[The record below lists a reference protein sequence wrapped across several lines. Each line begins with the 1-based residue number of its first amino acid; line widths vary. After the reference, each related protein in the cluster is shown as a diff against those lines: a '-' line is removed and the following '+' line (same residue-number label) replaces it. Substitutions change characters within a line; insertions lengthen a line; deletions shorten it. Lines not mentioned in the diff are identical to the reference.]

1 MNPIDTSVF
10 VSKFVEEARDR
21 LKALG
26 AALLQLEETPGSAD
40 AIAHA
45 LRESHSIKGSALMLG
60 FTDISEISHKLEDLF
75 VAAKTNASLLDG
87 DAFDI
92 IFTAI
97 DQVSMRI
104 EQLAR
109 GNTTAIEVG
118 DICAQLASVLQ
129 AGSDPGRRKVNNGG
143 PVPGTGPV
151 ASAPKS
157 PELRQ
162 SLRVPIEKLDRLA
175 HLAPEMVVQSLKAF
189 ERHTELR
196 RLERML
202 NHLRD
207 RVREARLT
215 PDTGAADRIAQF
227 AEHADAL
234 DAVTRRMRDFLVSF
248 SDDRVRLNL
257 ITEELR
263 QNVIELTMLPVASVF
278 DAFPRAVRD
287 LARTFS
293 KEIELT
299 VRGRETEVDKRII
312 DHIAEPLTHLIRNA
326 VDHGIEAPDVRER
339 LGKPRQGQLILST
352 EQQGNR
358 ILITL
363 KDDGGGIDVEKLRTV
378 AIQRGVASASELER
392 WSPEKLLDLIFQPG
406 FSTRA
411 SATDVSGRG
420 VGMDVVKSVVERL
433 GGGVRIQSEND
444 KGTTVTLNLP
454 LSLALLRVV
463 LLEAG
468 EELFALPTAAVR
480 RILQVGSAD
489 IGQLPQGPVADVD
502 GESIPLTALSAMLQ
516 VPDSSTA
523 ARQTVIV
530 AEGSEGRFGILV
542 EAVHEEQELVFKE
555 LRGPLRNQKTFT
567 GAALLG
573 NGDIVPILDVNAL
586 FDLASRPPSADAAP
600 ALPRRTPARVCRVLV
615 VDDSLVAGE
624 LQKNILLA
632 AGYESEIASDGVEAL
647 ECLQRKEFDLV
658 VADVD
663 MPRMTGFE
671 LTEQIRADE
680 QFRDIPVII
689 VTSRDTLDDRRRG
702 FEVGADA
709 YVLKREFDQSQ
720 LLDTV
725 RRLIGRGVDEPR
737 AARGGGAPQA
747 SGEERAADPR
757 PLIRTRERRGA
768 VGPRKRAGRSGA
780 ADPRPLI
787 RTRERRGAVGPR
799 KRAGRSGAADPRPLI
814 RTRERRGAVGPR
826 KRAGRSGAR
835 GPRD

>member
-1 MNPIDTSVF
+1 MKPIDTSVF
-10 VSKFVEEARDR
+10 IGKFVEEARDR

-26 AALLQLEETPGSAD
+26 AALLRLEETPGNAD
-40 AIAHA
+40 AIAEA
-45 LRESHSIKGSALMLG
+45 LREAHSIKGSALMLG
-60 FTDISEISHKLEDLF
+60 FTDISQVSHNIEELF
-75 VAAKTNASLLDG
+75 VAAKTHPSLLDG
-87 DAFDI
+87 DTFDV
-92 IFTAI
+92 IFSSV
-97 DQVSMRI
+97 DQIASRV
-104 EQLAR
+104 EGLAR
-109 GNTTAIEVG
+109 GELDPIEVSDTCKKLTALLDVG
-118 DICAQLASVLQ
+118 SDPRTGATNTSNDGLTLESTSDPRTVR
-129 AGSDPGRRKVNNGG
+129 GSDPGTRK
-143 PVPGTGPV
+143 T
-151 ASAPKS
+151 

-162 SLRVPIEKLDRLA
+162 SLRVPVEKLDRLA

-196 RLERML
+196 RLERVL
-202 NHLRD
+202 SRLRD

-215 PDTGAADRIAQF
+215 PDTSELDRGVQLT
-227 AEHADAL
+227 EYADAL
-234 DAVTRRMRDFLVSF
+234 DSITRRMREFLVNF

-263 QNVIELTMLPVASVF
+263 QNVIELTMLPLASVF

-299 VRGRETEVDKRII
+299 IRGRETELDKKII
-312 DHIAEPLTHLIRNA
+312 EQIAEPLIHLIRNA
-326 VDHGIEAPDVRER
+326 VDHGIEAPGDR
-339 LGKPRQGQLILST
+339 LRIGKPAAGNLILSA

-363 KDDGGGIDVEKLRTV
+363 KDDGCGIDLEMLRAV
-378 AIQRGVASASELER
+378 AIQRRVAPANEIDR
-392 WSPEKLLDLIFQPG
+392 WSSEQLLDVIFQPG
-406 FSTRA
+406 FSTRS

-433 GGGVRIQSEND
+433 GGAVRVQSELD
-444 KGTTVTLNLP
+444 KGTIITLNLP

-480 RILQVGSAD
+480 RILQVGAAD
-489 IGQLPQGPVADVD
+489 IGHLQQGPVAKVD
-502 GESIPLTALSAMLQ
+502 GENVPLTPLSSMLQ
-516 VPDSSTA
+516 VPASPPA

-530 AEGSEGRFGILV
+530 AEGSDGRFGILV

-586 FDLASRPPSADAAP
+586 FEMASRVPSTGTP
-600 ALPRRTPARVCRVLV
+600 SVTSRRVPSRVSRVLV

-647 ECLQRKEFDLV
+647 EWLHRKDWDLV

-671 LTEQIRADE
+671 LTERIRADE

-689 VTSRDTLDDRRRG
+689 VTSRDTVDDRRRG

-725 RRLIGRGVDEPR
+725 RRLIGR
-737 AARGGGAPQA
+737 AAKQD
-747 SGEERAADPR
+747 SH
-757 PLIRTRERRGA
+757 
-768 VGPRKRAGRSGA
+768 V
-780 ADPRPLI
+780 
-787 RTRERRGAVGPR
+787 
-799 KRAGRSGAADPRPLI
+799 
-814 RTRERRGAVGPR
+814 
-826 KRAGRSGAR
+826 
-835 GPRD
+835 

>member
-1 MNPIDTSVF
+1 M
-10 VSKFVEEARDR
+10 
-21 LKALG
+21 
-26 AALLQLEETPGSAD
+26 GSD
-40 AIAHA
+40 P
-45 LRESHSIKGSALMLG
+45 R
-60 FTDISEISHKLEDLF
+60 T
-75 VAAKTNASLLDG
+75 V
-87 DAFDI
+87 
-92 IFTAI
+92 
-97 DQVSMRI
+97 R
-104 EQLAR
+104 
-109 GNTTAIEVG
+109 
-118 DICAQLASVLQ
+118 
-129 AGSDPGRRKVNNGG
+129 GSDPGT
-143 PVPGTGPV
+143 GTGR
-151 ASAPKS
+151 PKA

-196 RLERML
+196 RLERILSQM
-202 NHLRD
+202 RD
-207 RVREARLT
+207 RAREARLA
-215 PDTGAADRIAQF
+215 PDTGDLDRGAQL

-234 DAVTRRMRDFLVSF
+234 DAVTRRLREFLVNF

-263 QNVIELTMLPVASVF
+263 QNVIELTMLPVATVL

-287 LARTFS
+287 LARTFG
-293 KEIELT
+293 KDIELEI
-299 VRGRETEVDKRII
+299 RGRETELDKKII
-312 DHIAEPLTHLIRNA
+312 EQIAEPLTHLIRNA
-326 VDHGIEAPDVRER
+326 VDHGIEAPEARER
-339 LGKPRQGQLILST
+339 LGKPQAGHLILST

-363 KDDGGGIDVEKLRTV
+363 KDDGCGIDLQMLRAV
-378 AIQRGVASASELER
+378 ATKRRLISATDIDR
-392 WSPEKLLDLIFQPG
+392 WSPEQLLDLIFQPG

-433 GGGVRIQSEND
+433 GGTVRVQSEVN
-444 KGTTVTLNLP
+444 KGTSITLNLP

-489 IGQLPQGPVADVD
+489 IGQLQQGPVADVE
-502 GESIPLTALSAMLQ
+502 GESIPLTPLSAMLN
-516 VPDSSTA
+516 VPASPSGT
-523 ARQTVIV
+523 RQTVIV
-530 AEGSEGRFGILV
+530 AEGSDGRFGILV

-573 NGDIVPILDVNAL
+573 NGDIVPILDANAL
-586 FDLASRPPSADAAP
+586 FDLASRSPSLSTAP
-600 ALPRRTPARVCRVLV
+600 AMQRRTAPRICRVLV

-647 ECLQRKEFDLV
+647 EFLHRKDWDLV

-671 LTEQIRADE
+671 LTERLRADE
-680 QFRDIPVII
+680 QLRNIPVII
-689 VTSRDTLDDRRRG
+689 VTSRDAIDDRRRG
-702 FEVGADA
+702 FEAGADA

-725 RRLIGRGVDEPR
+725 RRLIGRSTDRELR
-737 AARGGGAPQA
+737 D
-747 SGEERAADPR
+747 GESVR
-757 PLIRTRERRGA
+757 PKKNSH
-768 VGPRKRAGRSGA
+768 V
-780 ADPRPLI
+780 
-787 RTRERRGAVGPR
+787 
-799 KRAGRSGAADPRPLI
+799 
-814 RTRERRGAVGPR
+814 
-826 KRAGRSGAR
+826 
-835 GPRD
+835 

>member
-1 MNPIDTSVF
+1 MP
-10 VSKFVEEARDR
+10 SKA
-21 LKALG
+21 
-26 AALLQLEETPGSAD
+26 
-40 AIAHA
+40 
-45 LRESHSIKGSALMLG
+45 
-60 FTDISEISHKLEDLF
+60 
-75 VAAKTNASLLDG
+75 
-87 DAFDI
+87 
-92 IFTAI
+92 
-97 DQVSMRI
+97 
-104 EQLAR
+104 
-109 GNTTAIEVG
+109 
-118 DICAQLASVLQ
+118 
-129 AGSDPGRRKVNNGG
+129 
-143 PVPGTGPV
+143 
-151 ASAPKS
+151 

-202 NHLRD
+202 SHLRD

-215 PDTGAADRIAQF
+215 PDTADLDRGAQLADY
-227 AEHADAL
+227 ADAL
-234 DAVTRRMRDFLVSF
+234 DSVTRRMREFLVNF

-287 LARTFS
+287 LARTVG
-293 KEIELT
+293 KEIEIT
-299 VRGRETEVDKRII
+299 IRGRETELDKKII
-312 DHIAEPLTHLIRNA
+312 EQISEPLIHLMRNA
-326 VDHGIEAPDVRER
+326 VDHGIETPAHRKR
-339 LGKPRQGQLILST
+339 IGKPAAGHLILSA

-363 KDDGGGIDVEKLRTV
+363 KDDGCGIDLHMLRAV
-378 AIQRGVASASELER
+378 AIQRQVASASDIDR
-392 WSPEKLLDLIFQPG
+392 WSPEQLLDLIFQPG

-433 GGGVRIQSEND
+433 GGTVRVQSEID
-444 KGTTVTLNLP
+444 KGTSITLNMP

-463 LLEAG
+463 LVEAG
-468 EELFALPTAAVR
+468 EELFALPTAAIR
-480 RILQVGSAD
+480 RILQVEAGD
-489 IGQLPQGPVADVD
+489 IGQLQQGSVAEVD
-502 GESIPLTALSAMLQ
+502 GENIPLTPLSTMLH
-516 VPDSSTA
+516 VPASPPA
-523 ARQTVIV
+523 ARLTVIV
-530 AEGSEGRFGILV
+530 AEGSDGRFGILV

-586 FDLASRPPSADAAP
+586 FELASRGPSVAAAP
-600 ALPRRTPARVCRVLV
+600 MMPRRVAPRICRVLV

-647 ECLQRKEFDLV
+647 EYLHSKEWDLV

-663 MPRMTGFE
+663 MPRMSGFE
-671 LTEQIRADE
+671 LTERIRADE

-689 VTSRDTLDDRRRG
+689 VTSRDTVDDRRRG
-702 FEVGADA
+702 FEAGADA

-725 RRLIGRGVDEPR
+725 KRLIGRSTGQDIHV
-737 AARGGGAPQA
+737 
-747 SGEERAADPR
+747 
-757 PLIRTRERRGA
+757 
-768 VGPRKRAGRSGA
+768 
-780 ADPRPLI
+780 
-787 RTRERRGAVGPR
+787 
-799 KRAGRSGAADPRPLI
+799 
-814 RTRERRGAVGPR
+814 
-826 KRAGRSGAR
+826 
-835 GPRD
+835 

>member
-21 LKALG
+21 IKALG
-26 AALLQLEETPGSAD
+26 AALLQLEQKPGAAD

-60 FTDISEISHKLEDLF
+60 FTDISEISHQLEDLF

-87 DAFDI
+87 DAFDV
-92 IFTAI
+92 IFTAV
-97 DQVSMRI
+97 DRMSTRI

-118 DICAQLASVLQ
+118 DICAQLAAVLQ
-129 AGSDPGRRKVNNGG
+129 AAKGRGPIPPVVSEPRTVRGSDPGTGAQKV
-143 PVPGTGPV
+143 
-151 ASAPKS
+151 

-196 RLERML
+196 RLERTL
-202 NHLRD
+202 SHLRD

-215 PDTGAADRIAQF
+215 QETTPVDRVAQL

-234 DAVTRRMRDFLVSF
+234 DSITRRMREFLVSF

-287 LARTFS
+287 LARNFG

-299 VRGRETEVDKRII
+299 IRGRETELDKKII
-312 DHIAEPLTHLIRNA
+312 DQIAEPLTHLIRNA
-326 VDHGIEAPDVRER
+326 VDHGIEAPEIRER
-339 LGKPRQGQLILST
+339 IGKPVEGQLTLSS

-363 KDDGGGIDVEKLRTV
+363 KDDGGGIDVEKLRAV
-378 AIQRGVASASELER
+378 AIQRQIASATEINR
-392 WSPEKLLDLIFQPG
+392 WPPEQVLDLIFEPG

-433 GGGVRIQSEND
+433 GGTVRVQSEID
-444 KGTTVTLNLP
+444 KGTSITLNLP

-480 RILQVGSAD
+480 RILQVGTAD
-489 IGQLPQGPVADVD
+489 IGQLQQGPVADVD
-502 GESIPLTALSAMLQ
+502 GESIPLTPLSAMLH
-516 VPDSSTA
+516 VPESASA

-530 AEGSEGRFGILV
+530 AEAGEGRFGILV

-555 LRGPLRNQKTFT
+555 LRGPLRNQRTFT

-586 FDLASRPPSADAAP
+586 FDLASRAPSTGAAP
-600 ALPRRTPARVCRVLV
+600 AQPRRAAARVCRVLV

-647 ECLQRKEFDLV
+647 ECLHRKDWDLV

-671 LTEQIRADE
+671 LTERIRADE

-689 VTSRDTLDDRRRG
+689 VTSRDTVDDRRRG

-725 RRLIGRGVDEPR
+725 RRLIGRGIDQNPR
-737 AARGGGAPQA
+737 
-747 SGEERAADPR
+747 SVLGEGPPR
-757 PLIRTRERRGA
+757 PTKKDSH
-768 VGPRKRAGRSGA
+768 V
-780 ADPRPLI
+780 
-787 RTRERRGAVGPR
+787 
-799 KRAGRSGAADPRPLI
+799 
-814 RTRERRGAVGPR
+814 
-826 KRAGRSGAR
+826 
-835 GPRD
+835 

>member
-21 LKALG
+21 LKSLG
-26 AALLQLEETPGSAD
+26 AALLQLEQTPGAAD
-40 AIAHA
+40 AIAQA

-75 VAAKTNASLLDG
+75 VAAKTNASGLDG
-87 DAFDI
+87 DAFDV
-92 IFTAI
+92 IFTAV
-97 DQVSMRI
+97 DRMSTRV

-109 GNTTAIEVG
+109 GNATGMEVG
-118 DICAQLASVLQ
+118 DVCAQLASVLHSARASQ
-129 AGSDPGRRKVNNGG
+129 PGQPGSDPGTKKLNNRG
-143 PVPGTGPV
+143 PVPSVGSDPGTGTGK
-151 ASAPKS
+151 A

-196 RLERML
+196 RLERTL
-202 NHLRD
+202 SHLRD

-215 PDTGAADRIAQF
+215 QETTPVDRVAQL

-234 DAVTRRMRDFLVSF
+234 DSITRRMREFLVSF

-287 LARTFS
+287 LARNFG

-299 VRGRETEVDKRII
+299 IRGRETELDKKII
-312 DHIAEPLTHLIRNA
+312 DQIAEPLTHLIRNA
-326 VDHGIEAPDVRER
+326 ADHGIEAPEIRER
-339 LGKPRQGQLILST
+339 IGKPREGQLTLSS

-363 KDDGGGIDVEKLRTV
+363 KDDGCGIDVEKLRAV
-378 AIQRGVASASELER
+378 AVERQIASATEINR
-392 WSPEKLLDLIFQPG
+392 WPPAQVLDLIFQPG

-411 SATDVSGRG
+411 TATDVSGRG

-433 GGGVRIQSEND
+433 GGAVRVQSEIDN
-444 KGTTVTLNLP
+444 GTSITLNLP

-480 RILQVGSAD
+480 RILQVGAAD
-489 IGQLPQGPVADVD
+489 IRQLQQGPVADVD
-502 GESIPLTALSAMLQ
+502 GENIPLSPLSAMLQ
-516 VPDSSTA
+516 VPESAGA

-530 AEGSEGRFGILV
+530 AEAGEGRFGILV

-586 FDLASRPPSADAAP
+586 FDLASRAPSAGAAP
-600 ALPRRTPARVCRVLV
+600 AAPRRVAARVGRVLV

-647 ECLQRKEFDLV
+647 ECLHRKEWDLV

-671 LTEQIRADE
+671 LTERIRTDE

-689 VTSRDTLDDRRRG
+689 VTSRDTVDDRRRG
-702 FEVGADA
+702 FDAGADA

-725 RRLIGRGVDEPR
+725 RRLIGRSTR
-737 AARGGGAPQA
+737 HAANTAQGD
-747 SGEERAADPR
+747 DPAR
-757 PLIRTRERRGA
+757 PKKDSHA
-768 VGPRKRAGRSGA
+768 
-780 ADPRPLI
+780 
-787 RTRERRGAVGPR
+787 
-799 KRAGRSGAADPRPLI
+799 
-814 RTRERRGAVGPR
+814 
-826 KRAGRSGAR
+826 
-835 GPRD
+835 

>member
-1 MNPIDTSVF
+1 MKPIDTSVF
-10 VSKFVEEARDR
+10 VGKFVEEARDR
-21 LKALG
+21 IKALG
-26 AALLQLEETPGSAD
+26 AALLRLEHMPTAVD
-40 AIAHA
+40 AIAEA
-45 LRESHSIKGSALMLG
+45 LREAHSIKGSALMLG
-60 FTDISEISHKLEDLF
+60 FTDVSQISHELEELF
-75 VAAKTNASLLDG
+75 VAAKTNPSLLDG
-87 DAFDI
+87 NAFDV
-92 IFTAI
+92 IFRAL
-97 DQVSMRI
+97 DQVGTRV
-104 EQLAR
+104 EGLAR
-109 GNTTAIEVG
+109 GQMEAIEVSE
-118 DICAQLASVLQ
+118 ICGQLNALL
-129 AGSDPGRRKVNNGG
+129 K
-143 PVPGTGPV
+143 PGTELVGRAPSPPLGQPSETIV
-151 ASAPKS
+151 DEAASHAAKAPE
-157 PELRQ
+157 PRQ
-162 SLRVPIEKLDRLA
+162 SIRVPVEKLDRLA

-202 NHLRD
+202 SRLRD

-215 PDTGAADRIAQF
+215 PETADHDRGAQLADY
-227 AEHADAL
+227 ADAL
-234 DAVTRRMRDFLVSF
+234 DAVTRRMREFLVNF

-287 LARTFS
+287 LARTFG
-293 KEIELT
+293 KEIEIT
-299 VRGRETEVDKRII
+299 IRGRETELDKKII
-312 DHIAEPLTHLIRNA
+312 EQISEPLIHLIRNA
-326 VDHGIEAPDVRER
+326 VDHGIESPADRTR
-339 LGKPRQGQLILST
+339 IGKPVAGQLVLSA

-363 KDDGGGIDVEKLRTV
+363 KDDGTGIDLHMLRAV
-378 AIQRGVASASELER
+378 AIQRRVAGASDIDR
-392 WSPEKLLDLIFQPG
+392 WSPEQLLDLIFQPG

-433 GGGVRIQSEND
+433 GGTVRVQSEID
-444 KGTTVTLNLP
+444 KGTSITLNMP

-468 EELFALPTAAVR
+468 EELFALPTSAVR
-480 RILQVGSAD
+480 RILHVEAAD
-489 IGQLPQGPVADVD
+489 IGQLQQGPVAEVD
-502 GESIPLTALSAMLQ
+502 GESIPLTPLSTMLH
-516 VPDSSTA
+516 VPASPPA
-523 ARQTVIV
+523 ARLTVVV
-530 AEGSEGRFGILV
+530 AEGGDGRFGILV

-573 NGDIVPILDVNAL
+573 NGDIVPILDVNTL
-586 FDLASRPPSADAAP
+586 FELASRAPSVAAAP
-600 ALPRRTPARVCRVLV
+600 MMPRRVAPRISRVLV

-647 ECLQRKEFDLV
+647 ELLHGKEWDLV

-663 MPRMTGFE
+663 MPRMSGFE
-671 LTEQIRADE
+671 LTERIRADE

-689 VTSRDTLDDRRRG
+689 VTSRDTVDDRRRG

-725 RRLIGRGVDEPR
+725 RRLIGR
-737 AARGGGAPQA
+737 A
-747 SGEERAADPR
+747 
-757 PLIRTRERRGA
+757 TRQDTSH
-768 VGPRKRAGRSGA
+768 V
-780 ADPRPLI
+780 
-787 RTRERRGAVGPR
+787 
-799 KRAGRSGAADPRPLI
+799 
-814 RTRERRGAVGPR
+814 
-826 KRAGRSGAR
+826 
-835 GPRD
+835 

>member
-10 VSKFVEEARDR
+10 VGKFVEEARDR
-21 LKALG
+21 IKALG
-26 AALLQLEETPGSAD
+26 AALLRLEQTPGAAD
-40 AIAHA
+40 AIAQA
-45 LRESHSIKGSALMLG
+45 LREAHSIKGSALMLG
-60 FTDISEISHKLEDLF
+60 FTDISQISHQLEDLF
-75 VAAKTNASLLDG
+75 VAAKTNAVLLDG
-87 DAFDI
+87 NAFDV
-92 IFTAI
+92 IFASL
-97 DQVSMRI
+97 DRMNVRVD
-104 EQLAR
+104 QLAR
-109 GNTTAIEVG
+109 GQMDPIEVG
-118 DICAQLASVLQ
+118 DTSEKLAALLGV
-129 AGSDPGRRKVNNGG
+129 GSDPEADKRGREGFSGEAVENPSR
-143 PVPGTGPV
+143 PLLSDRSTGK
-151 ASAPKS
+151 A

-196 RLERML
+196 RLERVL
-202 NHLRD
+202 SRLRD

-215 PDTGAADRIAQF
+215 PEATDLDRGAEL
-227 AEHADAL
+227 AEYADAL
-234 DAVTRRMRDFLVSF
+234 DAVTRRMREFLVNF

-299 VRGRETEVDKRII
+299 IRGRETELDKKII
-312 DHIAEPLTHLIRNA
+312 EQIAEPLIHLIRNA
-326 VDHGIEAPDVRER
+326 VDHGIEAPADRQR
-339 LGKPRQGQLILST
+339 IGKPAAGHLTLSA

-363 KDDGGGIDVEKLRTV
+363 KDDGCGIDLQMLRAV
-378 AIQRGVASASELER
+378 AIQRRVAPSTEIDR
-392 WSPEKLLDLIFQPG
+392 WSPEQLLDVIFQPG

-433 GGGVRIQSEND
+433 GGTVRIQSELD
-444 KGTTVTLNLP
+444 RGTSVTLNLP

-480 RILQVGSAD
+480 RILQVSASD
-489 IGQLPQGPVADVD
+489 IGQLQQGPVAEVD
-502 GESIPLTALSAMLQ
+502 GENIPLTRLSSMLG
-516 VPDSSTA
+516 VPAIPDA

-530 AEGSEGRFGILV
+530 AEGSDGRFGILV

-586 FDLASRPPSADAAP
+586 FDLAARGPAAGVQPMMQRRAAP
-600 ALPRRTPARVCRVLV
+600 RVSRVLV

-647 ECLQRKEFDLV
+647 ECLSRKEWDLV

-671 LTEQIRADE
+671 LTERIRADE

-689 VTSRDTLDDRRRG
+689 VTSRDTVDDRRRG

-709 YVLKREFDQSQ
+709 YVLKREFDQTQ
-720 LLDTV
+720 LIDTV
-725 RRLIGRGVDEPR
+725 RRLIGRG
-737 AARGGGAPQA
+737 
-747 SGEERAADPR
+747 
-757 PLIRTRERRGA
+757 TRHNSH
-768 VGPRKRAGRSGA
+768 V
-780 ADPRPLI
+780 
-787 RTRERRGAVGPR
+787 
-799 KRAGRSGAADPRPLI
+799 
-814 RTRERRGAVGPR
+814 
-826 KRAGRSGAR
+826 
-835 GPRD
+835 

>member
-1 MNPIDTSVF
+1 MP
-10 VSKFVEEARDR
+10 
-21 LKALG
+21 KA
-26 AALLQLEETPGSAD
+26 
-40 AIAHA
+40 
-45 LRESHSIKGSALMLG
+45 
-60 FTDISEISHKLEDLF
+60 
-75 VAAKTNASLLDG
+75 
-87 DAFDI
+87 
-92 IFTAI
+92 
-97 DQVSMRI
+97 
-104 EQLAR
+104 
-109 GNTTAIEVG
+109 
-118 DICAQLASVLQ
+118 
-129 AGSDPGRRKVNNGG
+129 
-143 PVPGTGPV
+143 
-151 ASAPKS
+151 

-202 NHLRD
+202 SRLRD
-207 RVREARLT
+207 RAREARLT
-215 PDTGAADRIAQF
+215 PETSEIDRGAQL
-227 AEHADAL
+227 AEHADGL
-234 DAVTRRMRDFLVSF
+234 DAVTRRLREFLVSF

-287 LARTFS
+287 LARTFG
-293 KEIELT
+293 KEIELEI
-299 VRGRETEVDKRII
+299 RGRETELDKKII
-312 DHIAEPLTHLIRNA
+312 EQIAEPLTHLIRNA
-326 VDHGIEAPDVRER
+326 VDHGIEAPEVRER
-339 LGKPRQGQLILST
+339 LGKPPAGHLILST

-363 KDDGGGIDVEKLRTV
+363 KDDGSGIDLHMLRAV
-378 AIQRGVASASELER
+378 ATERQLASATDIAR
-392 WSPEKLLDLIFQPG
+392 WSPEQLVDLIFQPG
-406 FSTRA
+406 FSTRS

-433 GGGVRIQSEND
+433 GGAVRVQSEID
-444 KGTTVTLNLP
+444 KGTSITLNLP

-480 RILQVGSAD
+480 RILQVGSAE
-489 IGQLPQGPVADVD
+489 IGQLQQGPVADVG
-502 GESIPLTALSAMLQ
+502 GESISLTSLSAMLR
-516 VPDSSTA
+516 VPASPSA
-523 ARQTVIV
+523 GRQTVIV
-530 AEGSEGRFGILV
+530 AEGSDGRFGILV

-586 FDLASRPPSADAAP
+586 FDLASRAPSPSSAP
-600 ALPRRTPARVCRVLV
+600 TMQRRPAPRIYRVLV

-624 LQKNILLA
+624 LQKNILLT

-647 ECLQRKEFDLV
+647 EFLHRKDWDLV
-658 VADVD
+658 IADVD

-671 LTEQIRADE
+671 LTERMRADE

-689 VTSRDTLDDRRRG
+689 VTSRDTIDDRRRG

-709 YVLKREFDQSQ
+709 YVLKREFDQSH

-725 RRLIGRGVDEPR
+725 RRLIGRPADRETR
-737 AARGGGAPQA
+737 D
-747 SGEERAADPR
+747 GESPR
-757 PLIRTRERRGA
+757 PKKNSH
-768 VGPRKRAGRSGA
+768 V
-780 ADPRPLI
+780 
-787 RTRERRGAVGPR
+787 
-799 KRAGRSGAADPRPLI
+799 
-814 RTRERRGAVGPR
+814 
-826 KRAGRSGAR
+826 
-835 GPRD
+835 

>member
-1 MNPIDTSVF
+1 MKPIDTSVF
-10 VSKFVEEARDR
+10 VGKFVEEARDR
-21 LKALG
+21 IKALG
-26 AALLQLEETPGSAD
+26 AALLRLEHAPGAVD
-40 AIAHA
+40 AIAEA
-45 LRESHSIKGSALMLG
+45 LREAHSVKGSALMLG
-60 FTDISEISHKLEDLF
+60 FTDISEISHELEELF
-75 VAAKTNASLLDG
+75 VAAKTNPSLLDG
-87 DAFDI
+87 DAFDV
-92 IFTAI
+92 IFRAV
-97 DQVSMRI
+97 DQVSSRV
-104 EQLAR
+104 EGLAR
-109 GNTTAIEVG
+109 GQMEAVEVSE
-118 DICAQLASVLQ
+118 ICAQLGALLKR
-129 AGSDPGRRKVNNGG
+129 GSDPGTGKPNENGVI
-143 PVPGTGPV
+143 PVAGADPETGPGAGEEAAPYPHK
-151 ASAPKS
+151 AS
-157 PELRQ
+157 ELRQ
-162 SLRVPIEKLDRLA
+162 SLRVPVEKLDRLA

-202 NHLRD
+202 SRLRD

-215 PDTGAADRIAQF
+215 PETADHDRGAQLADY
-227 AEHADAL
+227 ADAL
-234 DAVTRRMRDFLVSF
+234 DAVTRRMREFLVNF

-287 LARTFS
+287 LARTFG
-293 KEIELT
+293 KEVEIT
-299 VRGRETEVDKRII
+299 IRGRETELDKKII
-312 DHIAEPLTHLIRNA
+312 EQISEPLIHLIRNA
-326 VDHGIEAPDVRER
+326 MDHGIEAPADR
-339 LGKPRQGQLILST
+339 LRIGKPAAGHLVLSA

-363 KDDGGGIDVEKLRTV
+363 KDDGCGIDLAMLRAV
-378 AIQRGVASASELER
+378 AIQRRVAAAGEIDR
-392 WSPEKLLDLIFQPG
+392 WTPEQILDVIFQPG
-406 FSTRA
+406 FSTR
-411 SATDVSGRG
+411 SLATDVSGRG

-433 GGGVRIQSEND
+433 GGAVRVQSELD
-444 KGTTVTLNLP
+444 KGTSITLNLP

-468 EELFALPTAAVR
+468 GELFALPTAAIR
-480 RILQVGSAD
+480 RILQVSAAD
-489 IGQLPQGPVADVD
+489 IGQLQQGPVAEVD
-502 GESIPLTALSAMLQ
+502 GEHIPLTQLSSMLQ
-516 VPDSSTA
+516 VPPAPAA
-523 ARQTVIV
+523 ARPTVIV
-530 AEGSEGRFGILV
+530 AEGSDGRFGILV

-586 FDLASRPPSADAAP
+586 FDLASRAPTMGAAP
-600 ALPRRTPARVCRVLV
+600 AMARRAASRVCRVLV

-647 ECLQRKEFDLV
+647 ECLHRKDWDLV

-671 LTEQIRADE
+671 LTERMRADE

-689 VTSRDTLDDRRRG
+689 VTSRDAVEDRRRG

-725 RRLIGRGVDEPR
+725 RRLIGRATRQD
-737 AARGGGAPQA
+737 A
-747 SGEERAADPR
+747 SH
-757 PLIRTRERRGA
+757 
-768 VGPRKRAGRSGA
+768 V
-780 ADPRPLI
+780 
-787 RTRERRGAVGPR
+787 
-799 KRAGRSGAADPRPLI
+799 
-814 RTRERRGAVGPR
+814 
-826 KRAGRSGAR
+826 
-835 GPRD
+835 

>member
-1 MNPIDTSVF
+1 MNPIDTSMF
-10 VSKFVEEARDR
+10 VGKFVEECRDR
-21 LKALG
+21 LKSLG
-26 AALLQLEETPGSAD
+26 AALLRLEQMPGAAD
-40 AIAHA
+40 AIAEA
-45 LRESHSIKGSALMLG
+45 LREAHSIKGSALMLG
-60 FTDISEISHKLEDLF
+60 FTDISQISHQLEELF
-75 VAAKTNASLLDG
+75 VAAKTNPDLLDG
-87 DAFDI
+87 DAFDV
-92 IFTAI
+92 IFGSV
-97 DQVSMRI
+97 DQVTSRI
-104 EQLAR
+104 EGLAR
-109 GNTTAIEVG
+109 GQMDAIEVG
-118 DICAQLASVLQ
+118 DTCENLAALLQ
-129 AGSDPGRRKVNNGG
+129 PGSDPGTTNLNKNGPIVTVG
-143 PVPGTGPV
+143 SDPRTVRGSDPGTRK
-151 ASAPKS
+151 AKAP
-157 PELRQ
+157 EVRQ
-162 SLRVPIEKLDRLA
+162 SLRVPVEKLDRLA

-202 NHLRD
+202 SQMRD
-207 RVREARLT
+207 RAREARLAPET
-215 PDTGAADRIAQF
+215 SDLDRGAQL

-234 DAVTRRMRDFLVSF
+234 DAVTRRMREFLVSF

-287 LARTFS
+287 LARTFG
-293 KEIELT
+293 KEIDLEI
-299 VRGRETEVDKRII
+299 RGRETELDKKII
-312 DHIAEPLTHLIRNA
+312 EQIAEPLIHLIRNA
-326 VDHGIEAPDVRER
+326 VDHGIETPEVRER
-339 LGKPRQGQLILST
+339 LGKAPAGHLILST

-363 KDDGGGIDVEKLRTV
+363 KDDGCGIDLQMLRAV
-378 AIQRGVASASELER
+378 ATKRRLATAGDIDR
-392 WSPEKLLDLIFQPG
+392 WSPEQLLDLIFQPG
-406 FSTRA
+406 FSTRS

-433 GGGVRIQSEND
+433 GGAVRVQSEID
-444 KGTTVTLNLP
+444 KGTSITLNLP

-480 RILQVGSAD
+480 RIIQVGSAG
-489 IGQLPQGPVADVD
+489 IGQLQQGPVADVD
-502 GESIPLTALSAMLQ
+502 GESIPLTPLSAMLQ
-516 VPDSSTA
+516 VPASEVA
-523 ARQTVIV
+523 ARQTVVV
-530 AEGSEGRFGILV
+530 AEGSDGRFGILV

-586 FDLASRPPSADAAP
+586 FELASRGPSLGAAP
-600 ALPRRTPARVCRVLV
+600 AQARRVAPRIGRVLV

-647 ECLQRKEFDLV
+647 ECLHRKDWDLV

-671 LTEQIRADE
+671 LTEHIRADE

-689 VTSRDTLDDRRRG
+689 VTSRDTVDDRRRG

-709 YVLKREFDQSQ
+709 YVLKREFDQTQ

-725 RRLIGRGVDEPR
+725 RRLIGR
-737 AARGGGAPQA
+737 A
-747 SGEERAADPR
+747 
-757 PLIRTRERRGA
+757 TRQDSH
-768 VGPRKRAGRSGA
+768 V
-780 ADPRPLI
+780 
-787 RTRERRGAVGPR
+787 
-799 KRAGRSGAADPRPLI
+799 
-814 RTRERRGAVGPR
+814 
-826 KRAGRSGAR
+826 
-835 GPRD
+835 

>member
-1 MNPIDTSVF
+1 MNPIDTSLF
-10 VSKFVEEARDR
+10 VSKFVEECRDR

-26 AALLQLEETPGSAD
+26 SALLRLEQVPGAGD
-40 AIAHA
+40 AIAEA
-45 LRESHSIKGSALMLG
+45 LREAHSIKGSALMLG
-60 FTDISEISHKLEDLF
+60 FTDISQISHQLEELF
-75 VAAKTNASLLDG
+75 VAAKTNPSLLDG
-87 DAFDI
+87 NAFDV
-92 IFTAI
+92 IFSSVDRVT
-97 DQVSMRI
+97 SRI
-104 EQLAR
+104 EALAR
-109 GNTTAIEVG
+109 GQMDAIEVG
-118 DICAQLASVLQ
+118 DTCEQLAALLHSR
-129 AGSDPGRRKVNNGG
+129 SDPETKTLANGG
-143 PVPGTGPV
+143 LIAPGPRTSK
-151 ASAPKS
+151 A

-196 RLERML
+196 RIERVL
-202 NHLRD
+202 GHLRD
-207 RVREARLT
+207 RAREARLT
-215 PDTGAADRIAQF
+215 PETSDLDRAAQL

-234 DAVTRRMRDFLVSF
+234 DAVTRRLREFLVSF

-287 LARTFS
+287 LARAFG
-293 KEIELT
+293 KEIELEI
-299 VRGRETEVDKRII
+299 RGRETELDKKII
-312 DHIAEPLTHLIRNA
+312 EQIAEPLVHLIRNA
-326 VDHGIEAPDVRER
+326 VDHGIETPDVRER
-339 LGKPRQGQLILST
+339 LGKPGAGRLILST

-363 KDDGGGIDVEKLRTV
+363 KDDGCGIDLQMLRAV
-378 AIQRGVASASELER
+378 AAERRLASASDIAR
-392 WSPEKLLDLIFQPG
+392 WSPEQLLDLIFQPG
-406 FSTRA
+406 FSTRS

-433 GGGVRIQSEND
+433 GGAVRVQSEID
-444 KGTTVTLNLP
+444 KGTSVTLNLP

-489 IGQLPQGPVADVD
+489 IGQLQQGPVADVD
-502 GESIPLTALSAMLQ
+502 GESIPLTSLSAMLQ
-516 VPDSSTA
+516 VPAAPSA
-523 ARQTVIV
+523 ARPTVIV
-530 AEGSEGRFGILV
+530 AEGSDGRFGILV

-586 FDLASRPPSADAAP
+586 FELASRVPSPSSAP
-600 ALPRRTPARVCRVLV
+600 MMQRRPAPRICRVLV

-624 LQKNILLA
+624 LQKNILSA

-647 ECLQRKEFDLV
+647 EFLHSKDWDLV

-663 MPRMTGFE
+663 MPRMSGFE
-671 LTEQIRADE
+671 LTERMRADE
-680 QFRDIPVII
+680 RFRDIPVVI
-689 VTSRDTLDDRRRG
+689 VTSRDTIDDRRRG
-702 FEVGADA
+702 FEAGADA
-709 YVLKREFDQSQ
+709 YVLKREFDQSH

-725 RRLIGRGVDEPR
+725 RRLIGRPADRQRRDGESPR
-737 AARGGGAPQA
+737 
-747 SGEERAADPR
+747 
-757 PLIRTRERRGA
+757 TKKNTH
-768 VGPRKRAGRSGA
+768 V
-780 ADPRPLI
+780 
-787 RTRERRGAVGPR
+787 
-799 KRAGRSGAADPRPLI
+799 
-814 RTRERRGAVGPR
+814 
-826 KRAGRSGAR
+826 
-835 GPRD
+835 